1 MICILGDIH
10 FNASKDYFRATCEA
24 FLEWFNN
31 WKLNYPSNI
40 LILAGDLVQ
49 DSVNGGVV
57 VRYLERFF
65 QYSRFKEVHVV
76 VGNHDLKKVHNISQ
90 LAYDFYRDKPNF
102 YVYDSIT
109 EVVLDTKKFLMLPY
123 FTGLNSDGLSMS
135 ELYSNIH
142 TNPAFSNDYDAVV
155 GHVCGEDTSFPGA
168 ADCIKNLDKLSGRVC
183 LGHIHT
189 RFTNPSRYLGSIYAG
204 NKTENDDTRAA
215 WVLKEDGSWYEDK
228 LPVFNEFLTV
238 TYPEKLPVSKA
249 IVPIYTVLNC
259 ASENNAIQHYGKIYI
274 RRTTLAD
281 KDIRSA
287 KNANDDQNISNI
299 RNLSTKQLF
308 KEFIVSQAFS
318 KSVIDKCE
326 ALLEAF

>member
-31 WKLNYPSNI
+31 WELNHPSNT

-65 QYSRFKEVHVV
+65 QYSRFKEVHIV

-102 YVYDSIT
+102 YVYEEAS
-109 EVVLDTKKFLMLPY
+109 EVIIENSKVLMLPY
-123 FTGLNSDGLSMS
+123 YSGLNSEGLPMS
-135 ELYSNIH
+135 EFYSGLYNNTS
-142 TNPAFSNDYDAVV
+142 FSNDYDIVV
-155 GHVCGEDTSFPGA
+155 GHFCGEDTSFPGS
-168 ADCIKNLDKLSGRVC
+168 ADCVKNLDKLSGRVC

-189 RFTNPSRYLGSIYAG
+189 RYINPDRYLGSVYAV
-204 NKTENDDTRAA
+204 NKAENDPSRS
-215 WVLKEDGSWYEDK
+215 SWIFDKGNWHEEK

-238 TYPEKLPVSKA
+238 NYPEELPPSTAK
-249 IVPIYTVLNC
+249 VPIYTILNC
-259 ASENNAIQHYGKIYI
+259 ASENNAIHQYGNIFI
-274 RRTTLAD
+274 RRTTIAN
-281 KDIRSA
+281 KDSKTQKKEDSYDIT
-287 KNANDDQNISNI
+287 NI

-308 KEFIVSQAFS
+308 EEFIATQDLSD
-318 KSVIDKCE
+318 SVIAKCK
-326 ALLEAF
+326 ALL